1 MIYPTGIA
9 SEYSDAIAPHNLD
22 LRITSGTNHA
32 MLPEL
37 ESERLLL
44 RPRSLDDIDAVA
56 RMNADPQV
64 MKHIAAVDDPA
75 MGRDAVA
82 SRSFSHVGR
91 GLGYWSVFARGEP
104 SCFLGYVGL
113 IPDGDAAEDV
123 QLSYRFTVP
132 SWGRG
137 YAREAAARLLRH
149 GFETLALPGVAV
161 TTHPLNLASLRL
173 AERLGFQPAPTDP
186 TILIGHP
193 AVIATRFRLAGEAWR
208 GLNPPAA

>member
-1 MIYPTGIA
+1 
-9 SEYSDAIAPHNLD
+9 
-22 LRITSGTNHA
+22 

-44 RPRSLDDIDAVA
+44 RPRALADLDAIAA
-56 RMNADPQV
+56 MNADPQV
-64 MKHIAAVDDPA
+64 MQHIAAVGDPA

-82 SRSFSHVGR
+82 ARSFCHVGR
-91 GLGYWSVFARGEP
+91 GLGYWSVFAKTDPAGL
-104 SCFLGYVGL
+104 LGYVGL

-123 QLSYRFTVP
+123 QLSYRFIVA

-137 YAREAAARLLRH
+137 YAREAAACLLGH
-149 GFETLALPGVAV
+149 GFETLALSSIAV

-193 AVIATRFRLAGEAWR
+193 AVIATRFRLMRAAWR